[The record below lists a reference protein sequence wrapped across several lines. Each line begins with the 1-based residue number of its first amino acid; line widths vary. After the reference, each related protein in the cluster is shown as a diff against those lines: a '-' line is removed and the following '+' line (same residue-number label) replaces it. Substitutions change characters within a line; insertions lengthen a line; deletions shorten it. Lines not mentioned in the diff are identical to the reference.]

1 MPSLAGKLLRQTASI
16 ALETKSPLA
25 IAAGLLWEPACW
37 RFRAC
42 GPHAIACRQAPTADS
57 IHRFG
62 NKEPAGDSCRS
73 FVGASLLAIQGLVVR
88 MPSLAGKLLQQT
100 AFIACRQAPTA
111 DSIHRLL
118 ASPHNRQH
126 SSLAGKHVQG
136 QLMSARALA
145 PRPHPCVCQSAPGLR
160 ASWRPR
166 CSHRRCRLRGPG
178 QSPSRL
184 RQSHPDRA
192 RSRPRCDRR

>member
-1 MPSLAGKLLRQTASI
+1 VGASLLAIQGLVVHMPSLAGKLLRQTASI

-100 AFIACRQAPTA
+100 AFIALETK
-111 DSIHRLL
+111 SLL
-118 ASPHNRQH
+118 KIA
-126 SSLAGKHVQG
+126 AG
-136 QLMSARALA
+136 LL
-145 PRPHPCVCQSAPGLR
+145 
-160 ASWRPR
+160 
-166 CSHRRCRLRGPG
+166 
-178 QSPSRL
+178 
-184 RQSHPDRA
+184 
-192 RSRPRCDRR
+192 